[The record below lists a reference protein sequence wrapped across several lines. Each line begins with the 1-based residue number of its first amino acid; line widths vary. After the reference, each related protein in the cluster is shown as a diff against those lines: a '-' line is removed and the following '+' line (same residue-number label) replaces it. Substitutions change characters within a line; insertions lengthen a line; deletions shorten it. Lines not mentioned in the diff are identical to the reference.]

1 MLLAL
6 KFNNGTN
13 CKRKEKK
20 KKRRGSRSVRE
31 HRRGGEGES
40 EGRKRRGR
48 KKGVAA
54 PEFVGEGK
62 FAMEGGGEGGEGR
75 KW

>member
-20 KKRRGSRSVRE
+20 KKRGSRGVRE
-31 HRRGGEGES
+31 HRRVREGES

-54 PEFVGEGK
+54 PEFVGEDK
-62 FAMEGGGEGGEGR
+62 LAMEGGGEGGEGR